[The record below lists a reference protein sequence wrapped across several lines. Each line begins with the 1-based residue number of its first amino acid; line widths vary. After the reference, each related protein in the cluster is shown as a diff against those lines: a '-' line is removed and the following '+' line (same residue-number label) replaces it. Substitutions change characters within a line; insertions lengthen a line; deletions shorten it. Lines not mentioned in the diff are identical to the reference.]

1 MVINFKGKNMFS
13 IKNKLESNL
22 KISLDKGLYKNY
34 RVIIKCTSLP
44 ESIEKKIKTYAGNI
58 IHSISMINCICAT
71 LTPHS
76 INRIIEFPQVSFIA
90 NDYFALLCGEKGV
103 LPSNG
108 IIFQGRYN
116 LTGKDICIGLVDS
129 GTYPHPDLLS
139 PKNKVK
145 KFIDLIGNY
154 KYPYDDNGHGT
165 FISGII
171 CGNGMQSKGMY
182 RGIAEGSSIYSIK
195 AFNSLGKGYISD
207 ILFSLQLLIQESTN
221 ENIKVICLPFE
232 LELVDYFVL
241 SLFEKLFE
249 EAVKLNI
256 AIVVPTGHRGN
267 FEGSM
272 QGIAIL
278 KNCITVAGIDTT
290 YKTPKP
296 YKYSSC
302 GPINKIKKPDLAAA
316 CVNICSIN
324 TNTSYISER
333 NGMKLY
339 PKILEKPYTCYSGTS
354 CATGYISGI
363 CSLMYENNP
372 SLTFKDLTS
381 LLKVCCNSLDM
392 PKYYQGSGMLNLEKL
407 LP

>member
-1 MVINFKGKNMFS
+1 MFS

-22 KISLDKGLYKNY
+22 KISLDEGLYKNY

-44 ESIEKKIKTYAGNI
+44 EAIEKKIKTYNGTI

-71 LTPHS
+71 LTPRS
-76 INRIIEFPQVSFIA
+76 INRIIEFPQVSFIT

-103 LPSNG
+103 LASNG
-108 IIFQGRYN
+108 ITFQGRYK
-116 LTGKDICIGLVDS
+116 LTGKDVCIGVIDS
-129 GTYPHPDLLS
+129 GTYPHSDLLN
-139 PKNKVK
+139 PKNKIK
-145 KFIDLIGNY
+145 KFVDLVGNY

-171 CGNGMQSKGMY
+171 CGSGIQSKGLY
-182 RGIAEGSSIYSIK
+182 RGIAEGSSIYSVK
-195 AFNSLGKGYISD
+195 AFNSIGKGYISD
-207 ILFSLQLLIQESTN
+207 ILFSLQLLMQESID

-232 LELVDYFVL
+232 LEINDYFIL
-241 SLFEKLFE
+241 SLFEKFFE
-249 EAVKLNI
+249 EAVKSNI
-256 AIVVPTGHRGN
+256 TVVVPTGHQGDS
-267 FEGSM
+267 EGSM
-272 QGIAIL
+272 RGIATL

-290 YKTPKP
+290 SKIQKP

-302 GPINKIKKPDLAAA
+302 GPINKIEKPNLAAA
-316 CVNICSIN
+316 SVNICSIN
-324 TNTSYISER
+324 ANTSYISER

-339 PKILEKPYTCYSGTS
+339 PKVLEKPYTCYSGTS
-354 CATGYISGI
+354 CAAAYISGV

-372 SLTFKDLTS
+372 ELTFKDLTS

-392 PKYYQGSGMLNLEKL
+392 TKYCQGSGMLDLEKL